1 MPTPDRDRRASR
13 RAALQQE
20 CEVVLPGNVCRKG
33 RTCELGLDGLSL
45 LTGKP
50 ISPGVR
56 CQVRFQL
63 PTAAGP
69 LPLFLSAKA
78 VYSSFQSAERF
89 RIGLLFDRLTDEDE
103 QALAGFLHGLG

>member
-1 MPTPDRDRRASR
+1 MPTPDRRASR

-20 CEVVLPGNVCRKG
+20 CEVVLAGSVSRKG
-33 RTCELGLDGLSL
+33 RTCEVGLDGLSL

-56 CQVRFQL
+56 CQIRFDL
-63 PTAAGP
+63 PTRAGP
-69 LPLFLSAKA
+69 VSLCLSAKA

-89 RIGLLFDRLTDEDE
+89 RIGLVFDRLTPEDE
-103 QALAGFLHGLG
+103 RTLADFLLGLG